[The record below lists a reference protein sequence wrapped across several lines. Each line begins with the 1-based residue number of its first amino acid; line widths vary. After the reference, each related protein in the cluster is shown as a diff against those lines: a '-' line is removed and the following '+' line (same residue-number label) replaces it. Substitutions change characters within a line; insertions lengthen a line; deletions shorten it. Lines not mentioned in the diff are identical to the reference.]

1 MVREDFKK
9 KNKKNFDICQSF
21 SCPPPSFIFYFDETR
36 QKSDILRVIFVIF
49 PQKIATIGT
58 ILGNIL

>member
-1 MVREDFKK
+1 MLREDFKK
-9 KNKKNFDICQSF
+9 KIKKKLTFVKVF
-21 SCPPPSFIFYFDETR
+21 LTPPSFIFYFDEMR
-36 QKSDILRVIFVIF
+36 QKLDILRVIFVIF